1 MYPINVLNAI
11 KNVPEVCR
19 IFCATA
25 NPVEVIIGETEQG
38 RGILGAT
45 MTEYKVKPKAI
56 IASGGGHADPSFLKA
71 AGKNAR
77 YLFDIVE
84 WETDVNKPGADKTNE
99 KFKKLYGYNLAGES
113 VDAYAAMYVLADAL
127 ERAKSTDPKAIRDA
141 LATTNLTSG
150 PAMIVAYDAIQF
162 EEPVRTRTLARYDA
176 DQRHRQGHG
185 ADHGVAQEC
194 TRRANYKPVF
204 PTP

>member
-1 MYPINVLNAI
+1 MA
-11 KNVPEVCR
+11 
-19 IFCATA
+19 
-25 NPVEVIIGETEQG
+25 
-38 RGILGAT
+38 
-45 MTEYKVKPKAI
+45 EYKVKPKAI

-84 WETDVNKPGADKTNE
+84 WETDVNKPGAAKTNE

-113 VDAYAAMYVLADAL
+113 VDAYVATYVLADAL

-141 LATTNLTSG
+141 LAKTKLDKG
-150 PAMIVAYDAIQF
+150 PAMIVGYNAIEFDETGQN
-162 EEPVRTRTLARYDA
+162 
-176 DQRHRQGHG
+176 RHAALVMVQLSDIGKGMERLTVWPK
-185 ADHGVAQEC
+185 AS
-194 TRRANYKPVF
+194 RRANYKPVF